1 MAEFKRSRLNRKT
14 NDQITKKTIFLGL
27 LTIVLGL
34 LVLLFG
40 LPLLVKFSIFL
51 GEGKNKKNSIVEE
64 KIMPPLAP
72 RILRDFEAT
81 NSATI
86 KIKGF
91 AEAKVKVELYKNE
104 ISIGSTEVSENG
116 DFLFDKIDLSDGDN
130 YFSAIASTDKSGNSD
145 ESEIINVVYDTVAPS
160 LTLTNPSEESL
171 SVDSIDFDIVG
182 KTDKG
187 SSVLINNKIVKVDD
201 NGDFKEKWQLTIG
214 KNDLVVIARDDA
226 GNETKKSISI
236 TYSL

>member
-1 MAEFKRSRLNRKT
+1 M
-14 NDQITKKTIFLGL
+14 
-27 LTIVLGL
+27 
-34 LVLLFG
+34 
-40 LPLLVKFSIFL
+40 
-51 GEGKNKKNSIVEE
+51 
-64 KIMPPLAP
+64 
-72 RILRDFEAT
+72 
-81 NSATI
+81 
-86 KIKGF
+86 
-91 AEAKVKVELYKNE
+91 
-104 ISIGSTEVSENG
+104 
-116 DFLFDKIDLSDGDN
+116 
-130 YFSAIASTDKSGNSD
+130 
-145 ESEIINVVYDTVAPS
+145 APS

>member
-27 LTIVLGL
+27 STIVLGL

-91 AEAKVKVELYKNE
+91 AEAKVKVKLYKNE

-116 DFLFDKIDLSDGDN
+116 DFVFDKIDLSDGDN

-145 ESEIINVVYDTVAPS
+145 ESEIINVVYDTMAPS

>member
-27 LTIVLGL
+27 STIVLGL

-116 DFLFDKIDLSDGDN
+116 DFVFDKIDLSDGDN

-145 ESEIINVVYDTVAPS
+145 ESEIINVVYDTVAPF

>member
-14 NDQITKKTIFLGL
+14 NDQMTKKTIFLGL

-91 AEAKVKVELYKNE
+91 AEAKVKVKLYKNE

-116 DFLFDKIDLSDGDN
+116 DFLFDKIDLSAGDN

-145 ESEIINVVYDTVAPS
+145 ESEIIKVVYDTVAPS

>member
-1 MAEFKRSRLNRKT
+1 
-14 NDQITKKTIFLGL
+14 
-27 LTIVLGL
+27 
-34 LVLLFG
+34 
-40 LPLLVKFSIFL
+40 
-51 GEGKNKKNSIVEE
+51 
-64 KIMPPLAP
+64 MPPLAP

-116 DFLFDKIDLSDGDN
+116 DFLFDKIDLSAGDN

-187 SSVLINNKIVKVDD
+187 ISVLINNKIVKVDD

>member
-145 ESEIINVVYDTVAPS
+145 ESEIINVVYDTVSPS